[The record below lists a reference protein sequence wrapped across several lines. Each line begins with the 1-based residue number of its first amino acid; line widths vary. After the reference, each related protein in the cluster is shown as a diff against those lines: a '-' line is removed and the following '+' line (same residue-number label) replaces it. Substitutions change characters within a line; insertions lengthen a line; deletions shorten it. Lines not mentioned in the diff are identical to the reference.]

1 MTKRIL
7 KGSTALYPVPAALIT
22 CSDGKG
28 QNNIVTLAW
37 VGTVCSDPPMVAIG
51 VRPLRHSYQMIKDS
65 GEFVV
70 NIPRASQVNET
81 DYCGTY
87 SGREVDKFA
96 ETGFTAIPAS
106 QVKAPLI
113 AECPVSLECKVR
125 QTLSLGSHDVFI
137 GEVVAV
143 QADEDV
149 LADQHLDP
157 AKLSPLAYVGGTYW
171 SLGERVANHGVS
183 RTQAK

>member
-7 KGSTALYPVPAALIT
+7 NGTTALYPVPAALIT
-22 CSDGKG
+22 CADGSG
-28 QNNIVTLAW
+28 QKNIITLAW
-37 VGTVCSDPPMVAIG
+37 VGTVCSEPPLVAIG
-51 VRPLRHSYQMIKDS
+51 VRPTRHSYKMIKDS

-70 NIPRASQVNET
+70 NLPRADQVRAA
-81 DYCGTY
+81 DYCGVY

-96 ETGFTAIPAS
+96 ETGLTPVPAS

-113 AECPVSLECKVR
+113 AECPVALECKVR
-125 QTLSLGSHDVFI
+125 QVLSLGSHDVFI

-149 LADQHLDP
+149 LQGQRLDP
-157 AKLSPLAYVGGTYW
+157 AKLSPLAYVAGGYW
-171 SLGERVANHGVS
+171 SLGEQVGVHGIS
-183 RTQAK
+183 RRPTE

>member
-1 MTKRIL
+1 MVTKRIL

-22 CSDGKG
+22 CSDGNGKK
-28 QNNIVTLAW
+28 NIVTLAW

-51 VRPLRHSYQMIKDS
+51 VRPTRHSYQMIKDS

-70 NIPRASQVNET
+70 NLPRADQVNET
-81 DYCGTY
+81 DYCGMY
-87 SGREVDKFA
+87 SGRDVDKF
-96 ETGFTAIPAS
+96 EQTGLTAIPAS

-113 AECPVSLECKVR
+113 AECPVALECKVR

-149 LADQHLDP
+149 MSGQRLDP
-157 AKLSPLAYVGGTYW
+157 AKLSPLAYVGGAYW
-171 SLGERVANHGVS
+171 SLGEQVASHGVS
-183 RTQAK
+183 RK